1 LLTRASF
8 SVYRTRDV
16 LGMLI
21 FVFTGEIGAG
31 KLPMIMH
38 PDGLINN
45 FYINFYNF
53 KRPSKFILTLVLKL
67 LMEWRILK
75 FDTK

>member
-1 LLTRASF
+1 
-8 SVYRTRDV
+8 
-16 LGMLI
+16 MII

-38 PDGLINN
+38 PDGLINI

-53 KRPSKFILTLVLKL
+53 RKRPSKFILTLVLKL